1 MRRALREGIVTS
13 RPGQLLLI
21 VLILTSG
28 CSERLTPAR
37 ASTIIRH
44 SKAFL
49 SGAPE
54 SQPVFDQVTRLEAG
68 PIGSE
73 PGARNGDFCVAE
85 FSYHWRPAGH
95 PGVGEPGWPQ
105 REARVVLR
113 RAGGSWAVDDERT
126 RALLPSWP
134 RLPKSPDAFG
144 TADSDAG
151 RDESPQD
158 SKENR

>member
-1 MRRALREGIVTS
+1 MFHRRQV
-13 RPGQLLLI
+13 LLI
-21 VLILTSG
+21 ALILTSG

-54 SQPVFDQVTRLEAG
+54 SQPVLDKVTRLEAG

-73 PGARNGDFCVAE
+73 PGGRNGDSCVAE
-85 FSYHWRPAGH
+85 FSYHWRPAG
-95 PGVGEPGWPQ
+95 PPRAGEHGGPQ

-113 RAGGSWAVDDERT
+113 RAGGSWAIDDERT

-144 TADSDAG
+144 PAASDAG
-151 RDESPQD
+151 HGKSPQD